1 MKRRHAQSGMSLL
14 ELMIGSTISL
24 ILIAGLYQ
32 IFNSSKAAH
41 NRVIAQA
48 RQQENGRFALQF
60 MRRGL
65 KNAGFRTVPETLPAE
80 QFNDSNN
87 PVISGQ
93 DSTVVLST
101 LSNPVEGGS
110 SGSYEVTSADIRVGS
125 STITETNVLLTS
137 DVITVRYQGGELGA
151 EDEATIRNC
160 FGDDINQLHNVDAGT
175 GEPEYIIEY
184 AVDTYYAGLGTNE
197 QDGVDRFHLY
207 CRHARWTSS
216 ADGSSQSVE
225 ASSREKL
232 VADVMGL
239 QVRLG
244 VDTNGD
250 NVVDQY
256 QTFTDGPDL
265 SAVRSVELVV
275 SVKAGAPSDL
285 LEVRSAQR
293 LTSTETAVEIRDYTQ
308 LVNLR
313 NLSR

>member
-1 MKRRHAQSGMSLL
+1 MKRRHSQQGMSLL

-24 ILIAGLYQ
+24 VLIAGLYQ
-32 IFNSSKAAH
+32 IFISSKTAH

-60 MRRGL
+60 MRSGL
-65 KNAGFRTVPETLPAE
+65 KNAGFRTTPEQLPAE

-93 DSTVVLST
+93 DSSLILST
-101 LSNPVEGGS
+101 LSNPVQGGS
-110 SGSYEVTSADIRVGS
+110 SGSYEVTSFDIQVGS
-125 STITETNVLLTS
+125 ETITETNLLLTS

-151 EDEATIRNC
+151 EDEGTIRNC
-160 FGDDINQLHNVDAGT
+160 LGDDISQLHNFNVGT
-175 GEPEYIIEY
+175 GQPEYIIEY
-184 AVDTYYAGLGTNE
+184 AVDTYYAGLSTTD
-197 QDGVDRFHLY
+197 QDGVDRFYLY

-216 ADGSSQSVE
+216 ADGSTQSMQ

-239 QVRLG
+239 QIRLG
-244 VDTNGD
+244 IDNNGD

-265 SAVRSVELVV
+265 STVRSVELIA
-275 SVKAGAPSDL
+275 SIKAGAPSDF
-285 LEVRSAQR
+285 LESRNNQV
-293 LTSTETAVEIRDYTQ
+293 LTSTEVGVEIRDYTQ